1 MRGIKP
7 LLFLLFLALSFS
19 LNAQNERLSL
29 EKQKEDLLR
38 KIQQTQRIL
47 SQTEEKKDN
56 SLGRLRAL
64 NNQINSRGSLINAI
78 KSEVSLLDEEIEEN
92 QSIIDAME
100 ADLAAL
106 RNEYAQMIYATQKQN
121 SGFNKLTFLFASS
134 TFNQLFMRMKYIQ
147 QYGEARKK
155 QGAQIQLVQ
164 SDIQDQIAEVEKS
177 RIEKQS
183 LLTDEVTENRK
194 LQSLQSQQR
203 SLINKLEQQENEIRQ
218 ELAQQRAS
226 EKELSNRIDAIIEE
240 ERLAALE
247 NSIDMTALTEAF
259 AGEKGRLPWPV
270 EEGFVSSKYGTHRHP
285 TLKRVTVNN
294 RGVDIQTTKDSYVK
308 SIFAGKVVSIASIP
322 GQGITVL
329 IQHGEYFTAYSKLK
343 AVTVKKGEEIQ
354 IGQRLGQVLTN
365 SKNVSILKLL
375 VIAPGKK
382 RLNPETWLQSKINQ
396 P

>member
-7 LLFLLFLALSFS
+7 LLFLLFLVLSFS

-47 SQTEEKKDN
+47 IQTEEKKDN